1 MPFTTMTAAPRMASA
16 EPTPSRRESRS
27 PRSSGESRIRAAGS
41 TVIRS
46 AALLAV
52 EWARPQLPSAKASV
66 KPTTPVSARRQ
77 WSSRDSLAVAMPR
90 QAHGTRI
97 SEPIASRTIASVA
110 GPMSSRMI
118 RETE

>member
-1 MPFTTMTAAPRMASA
+1 MTAAPRIASA
-16 EPTPSRRESRS
+16 APSPSPQESRS
-27 PRSSGESRIRAAGS
+27 PSSSGESRIREAGS

-77 WSSRDSLAVAMPR
+77 WSSRESLAAASPR
-90 QAHGTRI
+90 QAHGTRM
-97 SEPIASRTIASVA
+97 SEPMVSRAMASVA
-110 GPMSSRMI
+110 GPMSSSTI